1 MTTREFYQA
10 VADSDV
16 GEELITKAQELIAA
30 LDAKNAKR
38 KATPTKEQREAAKRK
53 LAVLDFF
60 YDHQG
65 QPFTRDEVATTLG
78 ISPAQVTAAC
88 KSIMAEDSILTKAE
102 AKVGKSRKV
111 VYTMLHEE

>member
-38 KATPTKEQREAAKRK
+38 KTTPTKDQKEAAIRK
-53 LAVLDFF
+53 QMVIDFF
-60 YDHQG
+60 YDHQ
-65 QPFTRDEVATTLG
+65 DEVFVRDQIADALG
-78 ISPAQVTAAC
+78 ITPAQVTAAC
-88 KSIMAEDSILTKAE
+88 KGLGDAVSKTEIKIEKAKKIAYSIA
-102 AKVGKSRKV
+102 
-111 VYTMLHEE
+111 